1 MDQLAAMRAYVRVV
15 ETGNFTRASDSL
27 DMPKATVT
35 KLIQGLE
42 AHLRTKLLNR
52 TTRRV
57 LVTPDGALYYER
69 ALRLLADIEELD
81 SSMASSSSLPQ
92 GRLRVDMSGALA
104 SLILIPAMCDFHARY
119 PDIGIDLGVSDRQ
132 IDILAE
138 NVDCAIRV
146 GELSEPS
153 LIARR
158 ISEMSLVTCAAAT
171 YVARYGE
178 PRHPRDLEQGHHVVG
193 YFRAENGRQLP
204 FVFNRGDEQ
213 LEVIG
218 RSVLSVNDAMTYMT
232 AVRAG
237 MGVAQA
243 PRFMVEDA
251 FRDGT
256 LQPVLTEWNRDAMP
270 IYVVFPPN
278 RHLSNKLRVFV
289 DWVAALFADSGIDG
303 RRSGSQAVSRSA
315 GFPSPPEFVE
325 GVERD

>member
-15 ETGNFTRASDSL
+15 EAGNFTRASDSL

-81 SSMASSSSLPQ
+81 SSMASSQSLPQ
-92 GRLRVDMSGALA
+92 GRLRIDMSGALA

-119 PDIGIDLGVSDRQ
+119 PNILIDLGVSDRQ

-158 ISEMSLVTCAAAT
+158 ISEMSLVTCAAPT
-171 YVARYGE
+171 YLARYGE
-178 PRHPRDLEQGHHVVG
+178 PRHPRDLEQDHHVVS
-193 YFRAENGRQLP
+193 YFRAESGRQLP
-204 FVFNRGDEQ
+204 FVFNREDER
-213 LEVIG
+213 LEVNG
-218 RSVLSVNDAMTYMT
+218 RYVVSVNEAMTYVT
-232 AVRAG
+232 AARAG

-251 FRDGT
+251 FRAGA

-289 DWVAALFADSGIDG
+289 DWIAALFADSGIDG
-303 RRSGSQAVSRSA
+303 RGSGS
-315 GFPSPPEFVE
+315 
-325 GVERD
+325 